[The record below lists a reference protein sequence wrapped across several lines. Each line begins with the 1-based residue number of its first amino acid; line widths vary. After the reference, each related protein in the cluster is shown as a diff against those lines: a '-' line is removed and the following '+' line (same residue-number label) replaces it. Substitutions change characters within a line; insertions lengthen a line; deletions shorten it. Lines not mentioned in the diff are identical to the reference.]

1 MRSVPRMP
9 VALLSTARRKSLV
22 STSPFISRCAL
33 PSRIERYGGGRRF
46 LGVLHVRDLIVSEV
60 DAVFLADGLHKI
72 PIAHKMR
79 VQNALL
85 PGVFN
90 GEERFLA
97 VGGCQSH
104 GLLGTASA
112 PAAPIRPDF

>member
-1 MRSVPRMP
+1 M
-9 VALLSTARRKSLV
+9 
-22 STSPFISRCAL
+22 C
-33 PSRIERYGGGRRF
+33 
-46 LGVLHVRDLIVSEV
+46 
-60 DAVFLADGLHKI
+60 
-72 PIAHKMR
+72 

-104 GLLGTASA
+104 GLLGTTQRQLLQFVQIFDFSLMVSSRQASVTFFKTSGLA
-112 PAAPIRPDF
+112 MPA